1 MLRLPKLTDYAV
13 VLLTR
18 MAIQPS
24 GAVQTTADLAARTG
38 LAAPTVAKIL
48 KQLTKQGLLTAQRGT
63 HGGYRLARLPEQI
76 TVADIVIA
84 LDGPVAVTD
93 CVNDQHGQ
101 CGVER
106 LCVMRGQWDTIN
118 RAIKSALA
126 AVTLADMMT
135 PPGGLPARPAAQP
148 APAQAAL

>member
-18 MAIQPS
+18 MAALPLAQ
-24 GAVQTTADLAARTG
+24 VQTTADLAVRTG

-63 HGGYRLARLPEQI
+63 HGGYRLARPPAQI

-101 CGVER
+101 CGLEQH
-106 LCVMRGQWDTIN
+106 CVMRGQWDTIN

-126 AVTLADMMT
+126 AVTLADMMHAPQSA
-135 PPGGLPARPAAQP
+135 PPRAAV
-148 APAQAAL
+148 AETAQAAL

>member
-18 MAIQPS
+18 MASLPNSQ
-24 GAVQTTADLAARTG
+24 VQTTADLATRTG

-63 HGGYRLARLPEQI
+63 HGGYRLARAPAQI

-93 CVNDQHGQ
+93 CVNNQHGQ
-101 CGVER
+101 CGVEQH
-106 LCVMRGQWDTIN
+106 CTMRGQWDTIN

-126 AVTLADMMT
+126 AVTLADMM
-135 PPGGLPARPAAQP
+135 PAQSGLPPRLTAAET
-148 APAQAAL
+148 AQAAL

>member
-18 MAIQPS
+18 MAGQPNS
-24 GAVQTTADLAARTG
+24 QVQTTADLAARTG

-63 HGGYRLARLPEQI
+63 HGGYRLARAPAQI

-106 LCVMRGQWDTIN
+106 LCTMRGQWDTIN

-126 AVTLADMMT
+126 SVTLADMM
-135 PPGGLPARPAAQP
+135 PAQSGLLPRATAAET
-148 APAQAAL
+148 AQAAL

>member
-13 VLLTR
+13 MLLTR
-18 MAIQPS
+18 MANTPHGQ
-24 GAVQTTADLAARTG
+24 VQTTSDLAIRTG

-48 KQLTKQGLLTAQRGT
+48 KQLTKQGLLSAQRGT

-76 TVADIVIA
+76 TVADIVVA

-93 CVNDQHGQ
+93 CVNDQRGN

-106 LCVMRGQWDTIN
+106 LCVMRGQWDAIN
-118 RAIKSALA
+118 HAIKSALT
-126 AVTLADMMT
+126 AVTLADMMAL
-135 PPGGLPARPAAQP
+135 PGGLPPRAATAEP
-148 APAQAAL
+148 APVAP

>member
-13 VLLTR
+13 VLLTN
-18 MAIQPS
+18 MAQTPN
-24 GAVQTTADLAARTG
+24 AALQTTGDLATRTG

-63 HGGYRLARLPEQI
+63 HGGYRLARPPAEI
-76 TVADIVIA
+76 TVADIVVA

-93 CVNDQHGQ
+93 CVNDQHGH

-106 LCVMRGQWDTIN
+106 LCTMRGQWDTIN

-126 AVTLADMMT
+126 VTLADMSST
-135 PPGGLPARPAAQP
+135 PSGLPPRAVTAE
-148 APAQAAL
+148 PAQAAL